1 LDHWN
6 SLLEAGHRWNQRRQA
21 GENPGRLV
29 GLALPPANRDQLIRE
44 LCAIEWTIVSDRKI
58 QLESK
63 AVVKTKLGRG
73 QSPDY
78 FDALCQAICSDGIPS
93 LATDLPAGQVC
104 F

>member
-1 LDHWN
+1 VGPPFLPRIRG
-6 SLLEAGHRWNQRRQA
+6 EEVE
-21 GENPGRLV
+21 GENPGRPV
-29 GLALPPANRDQLIRE
+29 GLALPPANRDELIRE

-63 AVVKTKLGRG
+63 AIVKTKLGRG

-78 FDALCQAICSDGIPS
+78 FGALCQAICSDGVLHFDTHYGPV
-93 LATDLPAGQVC
+93 A